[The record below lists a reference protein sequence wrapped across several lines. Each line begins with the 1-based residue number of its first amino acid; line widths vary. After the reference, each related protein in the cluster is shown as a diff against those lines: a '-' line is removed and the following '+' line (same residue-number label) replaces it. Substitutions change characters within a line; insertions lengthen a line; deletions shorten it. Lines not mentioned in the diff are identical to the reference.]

1 MNDQTDL
8 SHLADIV
15 VPLPAPWWP
24 PAHGWWILAAAFLV
38 AIAIL
43 GGTAARRHR
52 ANAYRREALA
62 ALAAISPVA
71 TPAGAAAVSAILK
84 RTALVAYPRAQVASL
99 TGERWLA
106 FLDRTGRTDAFSRGP
121 AAQLAQ
127 AAFGAPL
134 RDGAAALAAARRWV
148 KQHRVEG

>member
-1 MNDQTDL
+1 MDDQADL
-8 SHLADIV
+8 AHLADIV
-15 VPLPAPWWP
+15 VPPPSPWWP
-24 PAHGWWILAAAFLV
+24 PAPGWWILAAAFLV

-43 GGTAARRHR
+43 GWMAARRYR

-62 ALAAISPVA
+62 ALADISPVA
-71 TPAGAAAVSAILK
+71 TSAAEVSAILK
-84 RTALVAYPRAQVASL
+84 RTALVAYPRTQVASL

-134 RDGAAALAAARRWV
+134 RDGAAALAASRRWV
-148 KQHRVEG
+148 KQHRAEG